1 MNGWEKGNCQDS
13 PNLSWCQLGWDFLFW
28 NYFWVFFGEC
38 CIDGSVIL
46 HNYDS
51 ANLIKEGHPEYCY
64 FRTWTKFWFQ
74 LILVIAKAPRYDFDE
89 KLTCFQ
95 WGQRVFLAV
104 AMRGKALSHVGMSGL
119 LFLTIQL
126 TTQGR
131 SEWLLFLG
139 KGPWFWLEERVV
151 GQRTHPPL
159 FIDEQLS
166 GQAWW
171 VFLHVNHHLLYTAI
185 YIVAATVLLLFP
197 VNFSLSQLLIFCF
210 CPFHHRMGGWKI
222 GEQGAVCSFL
232 FSGST

>member
-51 ANLIKEGHPEYCY
+51 ANLIEEGHPEYCY

-126 TTQGR
+126 TTSGR

-139 KGPWFWLEERVV
+139 KGHGFGWKRGWWGREPIHLCSLMSSCQVRHGGYFCMWITTSCTL
-151 GQRTHPPL
+151 L
-159 FIDEQLS
+159 FI
-166 GQAWW
+166 
-171 VFLHVNHHLLYTAI
+171 LL
-185 YIVAATVLLLFP
+185 LLLFYC
-197 VNFSLSQLLIFCF
+197 CF
-210 CPFHHRMGGWKI
+210 
-222 GEQGAVCSFL
+222 Q
-232 FSGST
+232 